1 MTALTVTVSDT
12 DLASQ
17 IEGWQDGTEYNL
29 RVRQD
34 APGQFTAVSA
44 EEAGEGEPEEEAAAT
59 EEPETPGGM
68 MGKGSM
74 MGGGKMPAVAIV
86 VGRGARGK

>member
-1 MTALTVTVSDT
+1 MTSLTVSVNDT

-34 APGQFTAVSA
+34 APGQFTAVSS
-44 EEAGEGEPEEEAAAT
+44 EEAETEEKSSAA

-68 MGKGSM
+68 MGKGGV

>member
-1 MTALTVTVSDT
+1 MTALTVTVNDT

-17 IEGWQDGTEYNL
+17 IESWQDGTEYNL

-59 EEPETPGGM
+59 EESETPGG
-68 MGKGSM
+68 M

>member
-1 MTALTVTVSDT
+1 MTSLTVSVNDT

-44 EEAGEGEPEEEAAAT
+44 EEAGEGETEEESSAA

-68 MGKGSM
+68 AGKGGM